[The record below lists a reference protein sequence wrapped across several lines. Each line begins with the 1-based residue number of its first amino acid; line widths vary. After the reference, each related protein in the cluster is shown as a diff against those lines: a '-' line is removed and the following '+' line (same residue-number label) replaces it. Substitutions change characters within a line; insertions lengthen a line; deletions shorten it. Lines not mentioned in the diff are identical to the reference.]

1 VDNRVAGST
10 CPPNRLP
17 DVPEIILKVAVA
29 TPLNQLF
36 DYLPADE
43 RQPLPGQR
51 VRIPFGRRE
60 QTGVIVALTDHSE
73 VPASKLRKAIEILDI
88 KPLLDESL
96 LELLQW
102 AARYYQH
109 PPGEVF
115 AAALPTA
122 LRQGAQAIASQS
134 YQWRITPA
142 GRETDTAKLAKT
154 AKVQALLLRALTDA
168 SVLPEAALRELHT
181 SWGKIMT
188 TLADK
193 GWVERELAEAT
204 NLSPVYESGPVLTEA
219 QETAIAGIPAAGFH
233 PCLLEGVTGSGKTEV
248 YLRLI
253 EQQITAGRQSLV
265 LVPEIGLTPQLLDHF
280 KRRVK
285 GKVVA
290 MHSGLTD
297 TQRLQAWVAAHDGTA
312 DVIIGTRSAIFTP
325 LPRPGLIVIDEE
337 HDSSYKQQDGF
348 RYSARD
354 LAVYRAR
361 QLDIPIVLGSATP
374 AFETLN
380 NALEGRYRHL
390 RLPERPGSAK
400 QPDMHMIDLR
410 QHPLHEGLSQP
421 LIETMRRHLQADGQV
436 LIYLNRRGFAPTL
449 LCPTCGITQECNRC
463 DARMVLHQQRHRL
476 ICHHCGAE
484 RAKIETCSECQT
496 ELVPVGH
503 GTERLEQAL
512 EALFPDYPLVRIDRD
527 TTRRR
532 GSMESM
538 LKAIRSG
545 ESRIL
550 LGTQMLTKGH
560 DFPNVTLVG
569 IIDSDQ
575 GLFGTDFRSGERLAQ
590 SILQVSG
597 RAGRGDRPGEVWIQT
612 WYPDHPLLKLLLE
625 RGYDAFAAEGL
636 AERQAASW
644 PPFSHIALLRAE
656 NVKRDQLFSFLD
668 LARASGANWE
678 ASGIRMLGPASSPM
692 EKRSGRFRGQLLIQS
707 SNRGLLGQFLQ
718 SWRAAISQLPEA
730 RKTRWSL
737 DVDPVELF

>member
-1 VDNRVAGST
+1 VDNRVPGLA
-10 CPPNRLP
+10 CPQNGLP
-17 DVPEIILKVAVA
+17 DVAGTILKVAVG

-36 DYLPADE
+36 DYLPADNHP
-43 RQPLPGQR
+43 PLPGQR

-60 QTGVIVALTDHSE
+60 QTAVIVALADHSE
-73 VPASKLRKAIEILDI
+73 VPANKLRKALEILDAE
-88 KPLLDESL
+88 PLLDEPL
-96 LELLQW
+96 LQLLQW

-122 LRQGAQAIASQS
+122 LRQGAEPVATAS
-134 YQWRITPA
+134 YQWQLTQT
-142 GRETDTAKLAKT
+142 GSEVDTAKLAKT
-154 AKVQALLLRALTDA
+154 AKLQALLLGALSDA
-168 SVLPEAALRELHT
+168 TVLPETSLRELHN
-181 SWGKIMT
+181 SWRKIMAS
-188 TLADK
+188 LSEK
-193 GWVERELAEAT
+193 GWAERELATVTAST
-204 NLSPVYESGPVLTEA
+204 PDYENGPTLTDA
-219 QETAIAGIPAAGFH
+219 QAESIAAVPAAGFNA
-233 PCLLEGVTGSGKTEV
+233 CLLEGVTGSGKTEV
-248 YLRLI
+248 YLGLI
-253 EQQITAGRQSLV
+253 EQQISAGRQSLV
-265 LVPEIGLTPQLLDHF
+265 LVPEIGLTPQLLDRF
-280 KRRVK
+280 ERRVQ

-297 TQRLQAWVAAHDGTA
+297 TQRLQAWIAAHDGTA
-312 DVIIGTRSAIFTP
+312 DVIIGTRSAIFIP

-337 HDSSYKQQDGF
+337 HDGSYKQQDGF

-361 QLDIPIVLGSATP
+361 QLNIPIVLGSATP

-380 NALEGRYRHL
+380 NALEGRYKHL
-390 RLPERPGSAK
+390 HLPERPGSAR

-410 QHPLHEGLSQP
+410 HHPLHEGLSQP
-421 LIETMRRHLQADGQV
+421 LVETMQRHLQADGQV

-449 LCPTCGITQECNRC
+449 LCPSCGVTQECKRC
-463 DARMVLHQQRHRL
+463 DARMVLHQRRNRL
-476 ICHHCGAE
+476 VCHHCGAE
-484 RAKIETCSECQT
+484 RAKLDNCPDCQD

-503 GTERLEQAL
+503 GTERLEQEL
-512 EALFPDYPLVRIDRD
+512 EKLFPDYPLVRIDRD

-532 GSMESM
+532 GSMEAM
-538 LKAIRSG
+538 LKAIRAG

-625 RGYDAFAAEGL
+625 QGYDAFAAEGL
-636 AERQAASW
+636 AERRAAAW

-656 NVKRDQLFSFLD
+656 SAQRDQLFSFLAQ
-668 LARASGANWE
+668 ARACGANWE

-692 EKRSGRFRGQLLIQS
+692 EKRSGRYRGQLLIQS
-707 SNRGLLGQFLQ
+707 PNRGHLGQFLL
-718 SWRAAISQLPEA
+718 SWRAVITQLPEA

>member
-1 VDNRVAGST
+1 MDNRNAGST
-10 CPPNRLP
+10 CPQNRLP
-17 DVPEIILKVAVA
+17 DVPATILKVAIN

-43 RQPLPGQR
+43 STPAPGQR
-51 VRIPFGRRE
+51 VRVPFGHRE
-60 QTGVIVALTDHSE
+60 QTGIIVALADHTE
-73 VPASKLRKAIEILDI
+73 VPASKLRKAIAVLDT

-102 AARYYQH
+102 ASGYYQH

-115 AAALPTA
+115 SASLPTA
-122 LRQGAQAIASQS
+122 LRQGAQAIAAQS
-134 YQWRITPA
+134 YQWRITQA
-142 GRETDTAKLAKT
+142 GYTADTAKLVKT
-154 AKVQALLLRALTDA
+154 AKVQALLLNAVTDA
-168 SVLPEAALRELHT
+168 TVLPETALRELHA
-181 SWGKIMT
+181 SWSKVMA

-193 GWVERELAEAT
+193 GWVERELAADTDVPSGNEEAPT
-204 NLSPVYESGPVLTEA
+204 LTKA
-219 QETAIAGIPAAGFH
+219 QAKAIAETPADGFH
-233 PCLLEGVTGSGKTEV
+233 ACLLEGVTGSGKTEV
-248 YLRLI
+248 YLQLI
-253 EQQITAGRQSLV
+253 EQQIAAGRQSLV
-265 LVPEIGLTPQLLDHF
+265 LVPEIGLTPQLINRF
-280 KRRVK
+280 AQRIK

-297 TQRLQAWVAAHDGTA
+297 TQRLQAWIAAYDGTA

-325 LPRPGLIVIDEE
+325 LPQPGLIVIDEE
-337 HDSSYKQQDGF
+337 HDGSYKQQDGF

-361 QLDIPIVLGSATP
+361 QLNIPIVLGSATP

-380 NALEGRYRHL
+380 NALEGRYQHL
-390 RLPERPGSAK
+390 HLPERPGSAK
-400 QPDMHMIDLR
+400 QPDIHMIDLR

-421 LIETMRRHLQADGQV
+421 LIETMRRHLQADGQI

-449 LCPTCGITQECNRC
+449 LCPTCGVTQECTRC
-463 DARMVLHQQRHRL
+463 DARMVLHQQRQRL

-484 RAKIETCSECQT
+484 RVKIDSCPECQD

-512 EALFPDYPLVRIDRD
+512 EAMFPDYPLVRIDRD

-532 GSMESM
+532 GSMEAM

-575 GLFGTDFRSGERLAQ
+575 GLFGTDFRSSERLAQ

-597 RAGRGDRPGEVWIQT
+597 RAGRGERPGEVWIQT
-612 WYPDHPLLKLLLE
+612 WYPDHPLLKILLE
-625 RGYDAFAAEGL
+625 QGYDTFATEGL
-636 AERQAASW
+636 AERQASGW
-644 PPFSHIALLRAE
+644 PPFTHIALLRAE
-656 NVKRDQLFSFLD
+656 SVKREQLFSFLE
-668 LARASGANWE
+668 LARACGTNWE

-707 SNRGLLGQFLQ
+707 SNRSLLGQFLH
-718 SWRAAISQLPEA
+718 SWRSAIVQLPEA

>member
-1 VDNRVAGST
+1 MPKT
-10 CPPNRLP
+10 
-17 DVPEIILKVAVA
+17 ILKVAVS

-36 DYLPADE
+36 DYLPTAE
-43 RQPLPGQR
+43 AEPTPGQR
-51 VRIPFGRRE
+51 VRIPFGHRE
-60 QTGVIVALTDHSE
+60 QTGVIVAHTDQTD
-73 VPASKLRKAIEILDI
+73 VPISKLRTVLAVLDTEPLLD
-88 KPLLDESL
+88 KPLLK
-96 LELLQW
+96 LLQW
-102 AARYYQH
+102 AASYYQH

-115 AAALPTA
+115 ATALPTA
-122 LRQGAQAIASQS
+122 LRQGAQPVIPKS
-134 YQWRITPA
+134 YQWRITPTGQEA
-142 GRETDTAKLAKT
+142 HTRKLAKN
-154 AKVQALLLRALTDA
+154 AKVQSLLLDALSKAT
-168 SVLPEAALRELHT
+168 VLPEEALRELHS
-181 SWGKIMT
+181 SWSKVMPA
-188 TLADK
+188 LADK
-193 GWVERELAEAT
+193 GWAQREVAAVADIAPE
-204 NLSPVYESGPVLTEA
+204 YEQGPILTDK
-219 QETAIAGIPAAGFH
+219 QVTAIAGVPAEGFH
-233 PCLLEGVTGSGKTEV
+233 PCLLQGVTGSGKTEV
-248 YLRLI
+248 YLQLI

-265 LVPEIGLTPQLLDHF
+265 LVPEIGLTPQLLDRF
-280 KRRVK
+280 KCRVR

-297 TQRLQAWVAAHDGTA
+297 NQRLQAWVAAYNGSA

-337 HDSSYKQQDGF
+337 HDGSYKQQDGF

-354 LAVYRAR
+354 LAVYRAQ
-361 QLDIPIVLGSATP
+361 QLTIPIVLGSATP

-380 NALEGRYRHL
+380 NAIEGRYKHL
-390 RLPERPGSAK
+390 HLPERPGSAK
-400 QPDMHMIDLR
+400 QPDIHMIDLR

-421 LIETMRRHLQADGQV
+421 LIATIEKHLQANGQV

-484 RAKIETCSECQT
+484 RSRIESCPECQT
-496 ELVPVGH
+496 KLVPVGH
-503 GTERLEQAL
+503 GTERLEAAL

-532 GSMESM
+532 GSMETM
-538 LKAIRSG
+538 LKAIRAG

-597 RAGRGDRPGEVWIQT
+597 RAGRGERPGEVWIQT
-612 WYPDHPLLKLLLE
+612 WYPDHPLLKILLKQ
-625 RGYDAFAAEGL
+625 GYDAFAAEGL
-636 AERQAASW
+636 AERLASGW

-656 NVKRDQLFSFLD
+656 SIKRGPLFHFLD
-668 LARASGANWE
+668 QARSCGAHWQDN
-678 ASGIRMLGPASSPM
+678 GIRMLGPASSPM
-692 EKRSGRFRGQLLIQS
+692 EKRSGRFRGQLLVQS
-707 SNRGLLGQFLQ
+707 SNRGQLKQFLR

-737 DVDPVELF
+737 DIDPVELF